1 MVSITSVI
9 SFILL
14 LATCAYSAPIE
25 QQYETSTI
33 TNEFTSGKTIVERED
48 KLTSDDEST
57 TVPTIHKERSLELK
71 EKRTIEEFLLSTIES
86 STEFN
91 RKAIPP
97 VDSHEDVETSTHVLS
112 KKEIESTTN
121 VHEDV
126 ETSTHVLSKKEIEST
141 TNVHEDV
148 ETSTHGLSKKEIELT
163 TNVHED
169 VETSTHGLSKKE
181 IELTTNVQPLT
192 SSVDS
197 FGKVTGLLHDDQTST
212 PEHETTDRP
221 IIKTE
226 KITKTVLVIPGKVTE
241 TKVIVNQ
248 PNKKSIV
255 TPPVDEN
262 QLNQEHKRR
271 DCINNKC

>member
-14 LATCAYSAPIE
+14 LATYAYSAPIE

-71 EKRTIEEFLLSTIES
+71 EKRKIEEFLLSTIES
-86 STEFN
+86 NTEFN
-91 RKAIPP
+91 RKAIPH

-126 ETSTHVLSKKEIEST
+126 ETSTHI
-141 TNVHEDV
+141 
-148 ETSTHGLSKKEIELT
+148 
-163 TNVHED
+163 
-169 VETSTHGLSKKE
+169 LSKKE

-212 PEHETTDRP
+212 PEHETTDRS

-226 KITKTVLVIPGKVTE
+226 KLPKTVLVIPGKVTE
-241 TKVIVNQ
+241 TKVIANQ

-255 TPPVDEN
+255 MPPVDEN
-262 QLNQEHKRR
+262 QLNQEHKRQ
-271 DCINNKC
+271 DCLNNKC